1 MVPSKSWFNSER
13 PEFVPPGHVW
23 LEGDNAANSTDS
35 RSYGP
40 IPLAMVHGRV
50 FYKVWS
56 SPGLHSLIRA
66 NIANEC
72 PDENLPKPFLFRE
85 NLNENI
91 YISIFTSKDILEF
104 KAFSAR
110 SS

>member
-56 SPGLHSLIRA
+56 SPGIHS
-66 NIANEC
+66 
-72 PDENLPKPFLFRE
+72 
-85 NLNENI
+85 
-91 YISIFTSKDILEF
+91 FTESCK
-104 KAFSAR
+104 
-110 SS
+110 